1 MIQCASCASFNDEGA
16 AFCGQCGAPLGRRG
30 RGARGAR
37 LRAGVRIVLIAAASA
52 GIAYVLWTLR
62 TPEPAPLAD
71 LPDASGRTAQ
81 DEPAAG
87 ASAAKDVEPAGAAAA
102 APAAEPQ
109 GSQPLDPK
117 AAIALARKALVT
129 LELKGR
135 GGRVLREEP
144 GLIVDLEGVVLARYR
159 SLLGAYE
166 GTCLLPG
173 SEGRRLEILGISYRH
188 EILDL
193 ALLRVAP
200 PPPGYGAVPI
210 LPGDPDRA
218 PLPGDPVFVFAWDQ
232 AVETSVAESDHVS
245 PDGLSRALLAESPE
259 LPQNPFLAL
268 DASGFAIGLCRLESP
283 WALYPPA
290 RGPPPRECRAVVDG
304 AAPLIEALDL
314 PAAVTLSAITRAYY
328 EGSFADF
335 FEQGLRAARRSAWK
349 EAIDLLRQALDR
361 AAIDRP
367 EDADLELAI
376 ATLKSAFYEEVN
388 RLAGEGR
395 EAEAASL
402 AEEAADRFPD
412 EVVFLVRAG
421 ELRYARRE
429 WAAGTDALV
438 RARRLWSSPDLD
450 ALLEEGYLQLA
461 AQADLRGDRAARQAS
476 LVEGMKELPAS
487 GRLALELAKAYFDL
501 GAYGEA
507 SSLLLRSKELS
518 SSLAAEADALLARI
532 DDILKR
538 REAVVVPF
546 DPDGRSIRVEGSV
559 DGVRALNLII
569 DTGATYTAIPLHVA
583 QELGYGDAIAKAPTL
598 SVNTA
603 GGTFLTRRIQIR
615 SLSVGRFFVRDLEVL
630 VLPEPSGEEYGLLGL
645 NFLRHFRYIVDATRK
660 EFRIERP

>member
-1 MIQCASCASFNDEGA
+1 MIQCASCASFNDDGA
-16 AFCGQCGAPLGRRG
+16 AFCGQCGASLAGGGRR
-30 RGARGAR
+30 ARGAR
-37 LRAGVRIVLIAAASA
+37 LRAGLRMVLLLAASA
-52 GIAYVLWTLR
+52 GIVYVLWTLR
-62 TPEPAPLAD
+62 TPEPEPVAD
-71 LPDASGRTAQ
+71 LRDPSGRGGEEAA
-81 DEPAAG
+81 AAG
-87 ASAAKDVEPAGAAAA
+87 ASRAEDVAPVEAAA
-102 APAAEPQ
+102 APKTAEPE
-109 GSQPLDPK
+109 GPQPLDSK
-117 AAIALARKALVT
+117 AAVALVRKALVT

-144 GLIVDLEGVVLARYR
+144 GLIVDLDGVVLARYR

-166 GTCLLPG
+166 GACLLPG
-173 SEGRRLEILGISYRH
+173 REGRRLEISGISYRH
-188 EILDL
+188 EILDF
-193 ALLRVAP
+193 ALLRVSP
-200 PPPGYGAVPI
+200 PPPSYGEVPI
-210 LPGDPDRA
+210 LPDDPERT

-232 AVETSVAESDHVS
+232 VVETSVAEAGHVS
-245 PDGLSRALLAESPE
+245 PDGLSRVLLAQSPE
-259 LPQNPFLAL
+259 LPQNPYLAL
-268 DASGFAIGLCRLESP
+268 DAFGFAIGLCRLESP
-283 WALYPPA
+283 WAVYPPA
-290 RGPPPRECRAVVDG
+290 RGPPPRECRAVVDR
-304 AAPLIEALDL
+304 AAPLVEALGL

-328 EGSFADF
+328 EGTFADF

-349 EAIDLLRQALDR
+349 EAIDALRQALDR
-361 AAIDRP
+361 AASDRP
-367 EDADLELAI
+367 EDGDVELAN
-376 ATLKSAFYEEVN
+376 ATLKSAYYEEVN

-402 AEEAADRFPD
+402 AEEAAERFPD

-421 ELRYARRE
+421 ELRYARKE
-429 WAAGTDALV
+429 WAAGTEALV

-461 AQADLRGDRAARQAS
+461 AQADLRGDRAERQAS
-476 LVEGMKELPAS
+476 LVEGLKELPTS

-546 DPDGRSIRVEGSV
+546 DPDGRSIRVDGSV

-583 QELGYGDAIAKAPTL
+583 QELGYADAIAKAPTL

-630 VLPEPSGEEYGLLGL
+630 VLPQASGEEYGLLGL
-645 NFLRHFRYIVDATRK
+645 NFLRHFRYTVDAARK